1 MENLKLLRGR
11 PRRLTD
17 REAMEIA
24 TDSGNHQSIICPC
37 CGSGSGEHGTG
48 LFRNTDEKKQHM
60 LHCASCKKTFAY
72 DVQYLN
78 RIYGGKK
85 GTPLEIHENINFYKT
100 FKYLKEIR
108 GIDEDILTRFLFSDG
123 DEYRCFIYGYD
134 DNGIKHKQELVYDVS
149 TNELHKYFD
158 KNDSNFFYTE
168 IIVDTESD
176 VFFVVESV
184 TNALSIASLGF
195 NSVVIY
201 TATNIDKF
209 VLSYILTKKKL
220 NKTILCLD
228 FDKMAVMEKYETL
241 NYRIF
246 DFSRFEE
253 FLDNSK
259 LDINDL
265 FLQCKEKLS
274 NYLNE
279 LKNAKIEKETNTEL
293 ACEEIENLI
302 DLTKNNCVIIPT
314 GAGKTHFITKQL
326 KQDKNA
332 ISFHPTIEN
341 VDEMAEQGVNT
352 ITHDGEKYESSEV
365 GQSMCYARP
374 KLELD
379 NETYEIKSYIGG
391 TEEELREKNAYC
403 DEVDKSLEKINIPI
417 IRMFRLKEKK
427 FINQSDKKRA
437 YMPSIYHDNGKIL
450 SDIQEK
456 GYIYYIDFYFEK
468 NRDCNYIDLKRK
480 ILIGDKE
487 FTLSELIDPKSYTRD
502 RNHKCNEYYLPLPPL
517 KIYERKNSNDSF
529 DNLAKDRHS
538 YFLNNSNYFTDL
550 EAYINW
556 ILEFLY
562 NAEIHAT
569 FPEVY
574 DENGN
579 IRPVEFEEFQ
589 VLSKNPDT
597 KWANVKNHSE
607 WFSIKIC
614 GISTQVLQRILFN
627 SKTCQMFT
635 ASENVIV
642 TDLLTELGK
651 HYNFGIKRSRTN
663 YLINVLFNI
672 YFCSKAIGIKE
683 LKKWAV
689 QLEERGEKMVVVCK
703 NKDTAKKRAIECSK
717 FINTACTKESNLI
730 TFDYENSNGLITF
743 SYPDSPFMRGS
754 NKFRDVKYCL
764 IDSEIFFPINSVGW
778 YNHPSDE
785 MALEN
790 GLALLLQVLGRLCRA
805 NKDGNKMLK
814 KIGLYNFNNNDEYN
828 ILMAQTIAKELQK
841 LKIEY
846 DFKNALTKE
855 ALLTCFFSNDLR
867 LVELHVES
875 VDFEELHRKKAEE
888 AQVGVPPNEIKKE
901 RFFEKYYEV
910 PDSELVFFDTEVY
923 KNLFI
928 LVTKRHADKNC
939 KAYVNPPLKVLEE
952 IIHPFCK
959 YWIGYNNNFYDNL
972 ILYKL
977 KKLLKSNQ
985 NYSVIMPELKNFSDG
1000 IINKYDKSI
1009 EYGKI
1014 TTYLDFYKL
1023 CPKDKSLSK
1032 LKYEINYPCLETPYS
1047 FDVDIQPEQKDECVN
1062 YCVNDVLGLEY
1073 AFFQPQYYQKYLAH
1087 KNLCKMVDIQV
1098 SNSTNTTTGVL
1109 IFGHTSNL
1117 WRKSQLKLPNITEY
1131 MQNIPGYEKAKF
1143 EVIPGETNI
1152 TGRFINGNTS
1162 YDINRGGENKCT
1174 PGYYENVVS
1183 LDVDSMYVTTFIN
1196 TGYFGDF
1203 TDKIRKLRDVRL
1215 ALKRKNLNDVFKTY
1229 KEFGEFIVN
1238 EKIDFKLASDML
1250 KLCLNSLYGL
1260 SSANFDNF
1268 MRLDNNE
1275 TNLIA
1280 NLGNIMMNELY
1291 NECIAN
1297 GYKVVH
1303 IKTDGIK
1310 IANCTDEMIQ
1320 FCVNFA
1326 KMWGYNFSIDEK
1338 YSKFIIIDKSNYI
1351 GVTENEKISSRG
1363 EFFNNNWLQPYMNNS
1378 FDFNTASVILQV
1390 KIGSIINHTKNNAH
1404 VGKCIRVYPCINGD
1418 EYFKIMPNKEKFD
1431 CIADTKKP
1439 GRGVHDVFK
1448 FEPYD
1453 KFDINKLDRTYY
1465 DLLYQ
1470 KIISKIASS
1479 RVLNIDKKEAD
1490 NLLRSFFAR
1499 KRLVF

>member
-1 MENLKLLRGR
+1 MEQLKILRGR

-60 LHCASCKKTFAY
+60 LHCASCKKTFTY

-78 RIYGGKK
+78 RIYGERK

-100 FKYLKEIR
+100 YKYLKEVR

-123 DEYRCFIYGYD
+123 DEHRCFIYGYD

-176 VFFVVESV
+176 VFFIVESV

-209 VLSYILTKKKL
+209 ALSYILTKKKL

-253 FLDNSK
+253 FLDNPK

-293 ACEEIENLI
+293 ACEEIESLI
-302 DLTKNNCVIIPT
+302 DLNKNNCVIIPT
-314 GAGKTHFITKQL
+314 GAGKTHYITKQL
-326 KQDKNA
+326 KEDKNA

-352 ITHDGEKYESSEV
+352 ITHDGEKYNSSEV

-379 NETYEIKSYIGG
+379 NETYEVKSHNGG
-391 TEEELREKNAYC
+391 TEDQIKNKICYL
-403 DEVDKSLEKINIPI
+403 DEVDKSLEQVNIPF

-427 FINQSDKKRA
+427 FFNQSDKKRV
-437 YMPSIYHDNGKIL
+437 YMTSVYHDNSKII
-450 SDIQEK
+450 SGVQEN
-456 GYIYYIDFYFEK
+456 GYVFYIDFYFEK
-468 NRDCNYIDLKRK
+468 NKDCQYNNFKQR
-480 ILIGDKE
+480 ILIGDRE
-487 FTLSELIDPKSYTRD
+487 YTLSELINPQSYVRDP
-502 RNHKCNEYYLPLPPL
+502 NPKCNEYYLRLAPL
-517 KIYERKNSNDSF
+517 KPYKKTSPTESF
-529 DNLAKDRHS
+529 DELVRKRHN
-538 YFLNNSNYFTDL
+538 YFLINPNYFMDL
-550 EAYINW
+550 EAFLNW
-556 ILEFLY
+556 QLEFLAY
-562 NAEIHAT
+562 AEIHAT

-579 IRPVEFEEFQ
+579 IKALNWEEYQ
-589 VLSKNPDT
+589 EAIKNPAT
-597 KWANVKNHSE
+597 RWANVKNHSE
-607 WFSIKIC
+607 WFSVKLR

-627 SKTCQMFT
+627 CKTAQMFT
-635 ASENVIV
+635 ASNNPIINE
-642 TDLLTELGK
+642 LLTELGK
-651 HYNFGIKRSRTN
+651 YYNFDIKHSNTN

-672 YFCSKAIGIKE
+672 YLCPKTIGNTE
-683 LKKWAV
+683 LKKWAE
-689 QLEERGEKMVVVCK
+689 QLEQRGEKMVIVARTK
-703 NKDTAKKRAIECSK
+703 ETAMKKARECAK
-717 FINTACTKESNLI
+717 FINTSSTNESNLFA
-730 TFDYENSNGLITF
+730 FDCENSNGLIIF

-778 YNHPSDE
+778 YEYPSDE
-785 MALEN
+785 MAVQN
-790 GLALLLQVLGRLCRA
+790 GITLLLQILGRLCRTA
-805 NKDGNKMLK
+805 KDGVKMLK
-814 KIGLYNFNNNDEYN
+814 KIGLYNFSTNNDYN
-828 ILMAQTIAKELQK
+828 ILMGQAIANELKK

-846 DFKNALTKE
+846 EFKSAFTKE
-855 ALLTCFFSNDLR
+855 SLLISFFSNE
-867 LVELHVES
+867 LVLIEPHVES
-875 VDFEELHRKKAEE
+875 VDFEELQKKKAEE
-888 AQVGVPPNEIKKE
+888 AQVDVRQNEIKKE

-985 NYSVIMPELKNFSDG
+985 NYSVIMPELKKFSDG

-1032 LKYEINYPCLETPYS
+1032 LKYELNYPCLETPYS
-1047 FDVDIQPEQKDECVN
+1047 FDVDIQPEQIDECVN

-1087 KNLCKMVDIQV
+1087 KSLCKMVDIQV

-1117 WRKSQLKLPNITEY
+1117 WRKSQLKLPNLTEY
-1131 MQNIPGYEKAKF
+1131 MQNIPGYENAKF

-1162 YDINRGGENKCT
+1162 YDINRGGENKT
-1174 PGYYENVVS
+1174 VPGKHTNVVS

-1196 TGYFGDF
+1196 THYFGDF
-1203 TDKIRKLRDVRL
+1203 TERIKQLRDVRL
-1215 ALKRKNLNDVFKTY
+1215 ALKRKDLPEVNRLY
-1229 KEFGEFIVN
+1229 KEFGEFITN
-1238 EKIDFKLASDML
+1238 EHIDFKLASDML

-1260 SSANFDNF
+1260 SSASFDNF
-1268 MRLDNNE
+1268 MKLRENE

-1291 NECIAN
+1291 QNCISK
-1297 GYKVVH
+1297 GWKVVH

-1310 IANCTDEMIQ
+1310 IADCTDEMIAY
-1320 FCVNFA
+1320 CIDFA
-1326 KMWGYNFSIDEK
+1326 KKWGYNFSIDEK
-1338 YSKFIIIDKSNYI
+1338 YKEFLIIDKANYI
-1351 GVTENEKISSRG
+1351 GITEDGRISSRG
-1363 EFFNNNWLQPYMNNS
+1363 ELFNNNWLEAYVNNA
-1378 FDFNTASVILQV
+1378 FDRETASIILQV
-1390 KIGSIINHTKNNAH
+1390 KKGVIVNHTKNNTK
-1404 VGKCIRVYPCINGD
+1404 VGKCIKVYPCVNGD
-1418 EYFKIMPNKEKFD
+1418 EYYKIMPEKEIFE
-1431 CIADTKKP
+1431 CVADTKKP
-1439 GRGVHDVFK
+1439 GRNKDRDVFK
-1448 FEPYD
+1448 FNVYTEFNQTDFD
-1453 KFDINKLDRTYY
+1453 KSYFDSLYNKI
-1465 DLLYQ
+1465 LL
-1470 KIISKIASS
+1470 KIGSNK
-1479 RVLNIDKKEAD
+1479 VLNGTKEEAD
-1490 NLLRSFFAR
+1490 DILRSFFRTETA
-1499 KRLVF
+1499 